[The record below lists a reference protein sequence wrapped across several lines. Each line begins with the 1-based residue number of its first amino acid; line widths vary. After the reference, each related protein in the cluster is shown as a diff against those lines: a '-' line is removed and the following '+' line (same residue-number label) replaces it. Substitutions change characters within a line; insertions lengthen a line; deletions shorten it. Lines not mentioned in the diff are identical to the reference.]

1 MNKKTISAMAILE
14 HRAFDLERQRRLG
27 IRLLELNADM
37 PNKIDPETLR
47 LTNEAIKHFDYG
59 LDWVYRILRRVKQ

>member
-1 MNKKTISAMAILE
+1 MNSKIISAMAILE

-47 LTNEAIKHFDYG
+47 LTNEAIKNFDWG
-59 LDWVYRILRRVKQ
+59 LNWVYRILRRIK